1 MRTHTNSMTAD
12 PSTSASRTFA
22 DVRAELA
29 RELTQGL
36 RGLLPVIAAELET
49 AAERAD
55 SDRDSRALFAACSTL
70 RIDPDGRAS
79 RIAGI
84 FDGLVRRT
92 IEAAELDDPSARAEA
107 LALMDEETLEA
118 QLIAQPLAR
127 VVREADP
134 TGYETYTARVRRVSP
149 VPWVDDALNPLGAR
163 VLAQAI
169 VVSLADVLET
179 GPVRQRLRS
188 ILPPRVAPLLGQLIA
203 SAERRMARLGV
214 EPMAPSEVRAERAAA
229 GESGSFAAGNE
240 HREAGRGGTDR
251 AGREA
256 DEAPAA
262 PAPRTADDDTTQRSA
277 SDRLAERVAGADED
291 ARRLGTSAL
300 ATLAADGRLRV
311 LPTLQPVVDI
321 ERDAVAFA
329 HSIGEVPY
337 SRNSRSRYFANV
349 RKRLAEASAT
359 PAQLAVV
366 DVVAAMF
373 DYVVDDRRLP
383 QAAHPLVWR
392 LQQPAL
398 ALALLDPGYLGDEPR
413 SLRRL
418 VENFGAIA
426 NAFADDLTRGSELYR
441 RMETVVRA
449 VEIVTS
455 ALQTRSAVMSK
466 QVERE
471 YTRAAGHVSQLI
483 ERIVRERT
491 ALESTPGRRN
501 RRDYTRRPSR
511 EQEREVTERIQR
523 LLDERL
529 ARHTVPESVQEFLRK
544 VWLRHLRTAVLRDGE
559 DSGEFRVA
567 LQVVD
572 DLLWSLDDKT
582 EGRVSRRELV
592 ERIPPL
598 IQVLTQGLRAIG
610 AKEEEHRAFFDELFL
625 IHLRRL
631 QRRDRGGTAP
641 GSAPGGDAHASRPRD
656 GDDTPT
662 TTGTGRSRPGR
673 GSRTTTYDVQGS
685 VPTLRDPV
693 HAMERASDRRVAGTT
708 GAMASTV
715 GDADEEP
722 LEDDEAGAAPARGTG
737 DSVPEPARRDANDAI
752 GGCRAGEAGAGR
764 GDQESAPSPGVPLV
778 EAEPGADGR
787 AEPVDPDERSQRL
800 LEVLNS
806 VDLGDLPAQPRR
818 VLAEPREAFER
829 VARGDWIEMESRDGG
844 QRYMKVAWINR
855 KRTVALL
862 VRHPDRRALSLR
874 MNEMARRFEAGRA
887 FLLERPST

>member
-1 MRTHTNSMTAD
+1 MTAD
-12 PSTSASRTFA
+12 PSTSSSRTFA
-22 DVRAELA
+22 DVRNELA

-36 RGLLPVIAAELET
+36 RGLLPVIAAELES

-79 RIAGI
+79 RVAGI
-84 FDGLVRRT
+84 LDDLVLRLL
-92 IEAAELDDPSARAEA
+92 EAAELDDPSARAEA

-127 VVREADP
+127 IVREAEP
-134 TGYETYTARVRRVSP
+134 TGYETYAARVRRVSP

-163 VLAQAI
+163 VLAQA
-169 VVSLADVLET
+169 VVASLADVLEA
-179 GPVRQRLRS
+179 GPVRKRLRS
-188 ILPPRVAPLLGQLIA
+188 ILPPRVAPMLGQLIA
-203 SAERRMARLGV
+203 SVERRMARLGV
-214 EPMAPSEVRAERAAA
+214 EPMAPSEVPDALRAAQEPEVDHERGLPSA
-229 GESGSFAAGNE
+229 RGDCHETSAAGV
-240 HREAGRGGTDR
+240 GRGRDEDR
-251 AGREA
+251 PAE
-256 DEAPAA
+256 PAA
-262 PAPRTADDDTTQRSA
+262 EPAGPGHATGQRSA
-277 SDRLAERVAGADED
+277 SDRLVDRVAGADED
-291 ARRLGTSAL
+291 ARRLGTSVL
-300 ATLAADGRLRV
+300 ASLSAEDRLRV

-337 SRNSRSRYFANV
+337 SRSSRSRYFANV
-349 RKRLAEASAT
+349 RKRLAEAAAT

-455 ALQTRSAVMSK
+455 ALQTRSAVMSR

-483 ERIVRERT
+483 ERIVRERS
-491 ALESTPGRRN
+491 ALEATPGRRN

-511 EQEREVTERIQR
+511 EQEREVTERIEQ
-523 LLDERL
+523 LLEERL
-529 ARHTVPESVQEFLRK
+529 ARHSVPESVQDFLRK

-572 DLLWSLDDKT
+572 DLLWSLDDNA

-592 ERIPPL
+592 QRIPPL

-631 QRRDRGGTAP
+631 QRRDRGATVSGPVPHPAEPPSRPVDQDDAP
-641 GSAPGGDAHASRPRD
+641 GSTGTRRDGASR
-656 GDDTPT
+656 
-662 TTGTGRSRPGR
+662 
-673 GSRTTTYDVQGS
+673 GSHTTTYDVQGS

-693 HAMERASDRRVAGTT
+693 HAMERAGDRRVTGTT
-708 GAMASTV
+708 GAMASTAGEPDEEHV
-715 GDADEEP
+715 DEDAGPVAVPIVDATPAADAHSDAD
-722 LEDDEAGAAPARGTG
+722 AHA
-737 DSVPEPARRDANDAI
+737 DA
-752 GGCRAGEAGAGR
+752 
-764 GDQESAPSPGVPLV
+764 
-778 EAEPGADGR
+778 
-787 AEPVDPDERSQRL
+787 DERSQRL

-806 VDLGDLPAQPRR
+806 VDLANLPSQPRR
-818 VLAEPREAFER
+818 MVAEPEDAFER
-829 VARGDWIEMESRDGG
+829 LSRGDWIEMESRDGG

-887 FLLERPST
+887 FLLERAAH